1 MTSCLSRTIRMKQNE
16 GKHLSKWILF
26 LSLHDVS
33 GIDISDKYD
42 SMSCLSCCFVTSS
55 DESAKAGLPG
65 QISLSY
71 FFNITSLP
79 A

>member
-1 MTSCLSRTIRMKQNE
+1 MKAD
-16 GKHLSKWILF
+16 LSKWILF

-42 SMSCLSCCFVTSS
+42 SMSCLSCCLVSSS

-65 QISLSY
+65 LS
-71 FFNITSLP
+71 